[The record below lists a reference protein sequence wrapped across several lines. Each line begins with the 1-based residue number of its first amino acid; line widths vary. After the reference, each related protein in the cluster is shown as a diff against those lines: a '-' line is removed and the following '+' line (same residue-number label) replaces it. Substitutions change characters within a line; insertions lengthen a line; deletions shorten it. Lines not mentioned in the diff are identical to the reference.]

1 MLLEEF
7 MLRRISNAL
16 TVVLLLSGA
25 LSFAQNTNSG
35 DIRGTVTDP
44 TGAVISGVTVTV
56 KDVDKGVVKTFTTND
71 GGLYDTGSIVP
82 DHYLITL
89 LKKVSPH
96 SSVVPLRSTFPFRQS
111 MDN

>member
-1 MLLEEF
+1 M
-7 MLRRISNAL
+7 NAL
-16 TVVLLLSGA
+16 RKFTNGLLGFVVLLLVSVSA
-25 LSFAQNTNSG
+25 CFAQSTATLA
-35 DIRGTVTDP
+35 GTVTDP

-56 KDVDKGVVKTFTTND
+56 KDVDKGVVKTFITND